1 MPVTIALHLLAVVI
15 WVGGMFFAHQ
25 VLRPSAVDVLE
36 PPLRLTLWVQVFQ
49 RFFLWVWLSI
59 FIILATGYW
68 MLFQHFGGFSG
79 AAPYIHLMHGGG
91 LLMMLIFF
99 HVFFSPFR
107 RLKQA
112 VIIKDF
118 AEAGRRLNQIR
129 QLVGINIVLGILIII
144 VASAGPYM

>member
-25 VLRPSAVDVLE
+25 VLRPSAVEVLE

-59 FIILATGYW
+59 FIILITGYW
-68 MLFQHFGGFSG
+68 MLFQHFGGFAG
-79 AAPYIHLMHGGG
+79 ASLYINLMHVGG
-91 LLMMLIFF
+91 LLMMLLFF

-107 RLKQA
+107 RLKRA

-118 AEAGRRLNQIR
+118 TEAGRRLNQIR
-129 QLVGINIVLGILIII
+129 QLVGINIVLGILVIII
-144 VASAGPYM
+144 ASAGPYL